1 MEGGDAGLK
10 GMREDKGAAQ
20 GVGVERVWRAR
31 LVMAEG
37 TRGGRGVGGRGKG
50 VGCPYD

>member
-1 MEGGDAGLK
+1 VEGGDAGLK

-37 TRGGRGVGGRGKG
+37 TRGGRGVRGPGQRGGM
-50 VGCPYD
+50 PL